1 MTNSEVEETRS
12 PGKERKGKVST
23 EDGEDGGGNEQ
34 C

>member
-1 MTNSEVEETRS
+1 MTNSEDEE
-12 PGKERKGKVST
+12 KLEAQERKGKVST

>member
-1 MTNSEVEETRS
+1 MTNSKVEKLEAQ
-12 PGKERKGKVST
+12 ERKGKVST